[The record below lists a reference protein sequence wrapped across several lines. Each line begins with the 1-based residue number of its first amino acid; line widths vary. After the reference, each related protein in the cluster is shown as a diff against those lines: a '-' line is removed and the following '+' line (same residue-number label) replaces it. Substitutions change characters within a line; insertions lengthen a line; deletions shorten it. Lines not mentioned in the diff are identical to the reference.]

1 MLFIPFIIAVVGAY
15 LGFIYAG
22 FIGGIVGFIAFGVM
36 AQWVRGI
43 ATNNEYQDLPDVS
56 LSPKPRPPEV
66 SKVQKVTR
74 DTLPASEPA
83 TSDEDYYKAALDEY
97 EENEKVPE
105 TWAKALTIC
114 QGDEDKAKWKYIE
127 LRVEWLN
134 GQDIVAQK
142 KTLAERIEVNKIQV
156 DREVANEAVK
166 QTDTVPLSKRA
177 SKTLLQ
183 LAIYI
188 TTRLLL
194 AMVLIV
200 VFSVLLMFVFEA
212 MGMNNLAP
220 FIPIISIAM
229 AILAIKVLLRGPHN
243 TPTN

>member
-83 TSDEDYYKAALDEY
+83 TSDEEYYKAALDEY

-114 QGDEDKAKWKYIE
+114 QGDEDKAKWKYIG

-134 GQDIVAQK
+134 RQDFVSQK
-142 KTLAERIEVNKIQV
+142 KTLAERAEVNNTES
-156 DREVANEAVK
+156 DRAIASELIEQADDVSLDRRVA
-166 QTDTVPLSKRA
+166 R
-177 SKTLLQ
+177 TLLQ
-183 LAIYI
+183 LTIYVI
-188 TTRLLL
+188 TRLLI
-194 AMVLIV
+194 AIVLIV
-200 VFSVLLMFVFEA
+200 VFSLALMFVFEA

-229 AILAIKVLLRGPHN
+229 AILAIKIFLRGPHN